1 VAARVVIGRC
11 QACSSLR
18 KRSFARWSVCTFVLI
33 RAFLATAWAIAG
45 HNALLPQPQQTHYG
59 SRQLRIRGLGIRL
72 VGDPGIEDRFAAGQL
87 SSCLSDV
94 AEEPVRISHGESAST
109 LIVLH
114 RTGEVAALPL
124 PGERPGPA
132 SREAYTL
139 KVTPDGGEVQA
150 TSSAGLFYAV
160 QTLCQLIEG
169 NAAEAVL
176 PEVEIHDWPSLAYRG
191 TMVDMSHGPL
201 PKEDEIKRQ
210 LDFLARWKA
219 NQYYLYTEDSIELR
233 GYPLLNPDGRLT
245 QDEVQRIVAYARERH
260 IDVVPNLD
268 LYGHQHDLFRI
279 EQYSELS
286 DQPHGTEFD
295 PSNPKVMPL
304 LTDWANQLADLFPSP
319 FVHIGLDETFQIE
332 RATRASGPAA
342 TPTALFVK
350 QLTAVTRLFQERGK
364 HVIAY
369 DDIMVK
375 YPRII
380 PDLPAGLIAAAW
392 YYTSEDPTYK
402 RWLAP
407 LIANHVPHIVE
418 PGVMS
423 YDNIAPDYNA
433 TFENIDTFLAA
444 GRRSGALGLVN
455 TIWADDAQLL
465 FRMSFPGMAYGAAA
479 PWQSA
484 PMDRVNF
491 FSDYAH
497 LMYPAIIAPDIAVAL
512 STMSEAETDLQKVL
526 GNEQTQFA
534 LWGDPFSPLYYKR
547 LASHRKD
554 LHETRLN
561 AERAETSLLHAK
573 SLGVDPATVNSLMIG
588 SQLLDYAGAKFL
600 AALDLSDLWL
610 TFGAR
615 RPDAERWWNLWE
627 SQVTHYDHSFIVD
640 LMDRIT
646 DLRPEYRSEWLE
658 EYTPYRLGSALGRWD
673 AEYQYWR
680 GVHDKLREFSDSSH
694 EGDTLPPLQEIIES
708 NNHTPMR
715 TK

>member
-1 VAARVVIGRC
+1 MVPRIPTALHKARGTPPSQRLTHWLPCAI
-11 QACSSLR
+11 SLIWL
-18 KRSFARWSVCTFVLI
+18 SLVP
-33 RAFLATAWAIAG
+33 AWADAS
-45 HNALLPQPQQTHYG
+45 HKALLPRPQQIRYG
-59 SRQLRIRGLGIRL
+59 TGRLPVRGLSVRL
-72 VGDPGIEDRFAAGQL
+72 VGEPGAEDRFAAQQL
-87 SSCLSDV
+87 SDCLTDL
-94 AEEPVRISHGESAST
+94 AKEPVPVSQGEASDT
-109 LIVLH
+109 TIVLK
-114 RTGEVAALPL
+114 RTGEVGALPL
-124 PGERPGPA
+124 PGERPGPT

-139 KVTPDGGEVQA
+139 SVTSHGGEVQA
-150 TSSAGLFYAV
+150 SSSAGLFYGV
-160 QTLCQLIEG
+160 QTFCQLVEG
-169 NAAEAVL
+169 TAAQAIL
-176 PEVEIHDWPSLAYRG
+176 PEVEVNDWPSLAYRG

-219 NQYYLYTEDSIELR
+219 NQYYLYSEDSIELL
-233 GYPLLNPDGRLT
+233 GYPLLNPDGHLT
-245 QDEVQRIVAYARERH
+245 QDEVRRLVAYGRQRH
-260 IDVVPNLD
+260 IDVIPNLD

-286 DQPHGTEFD
+286 DELHGTEFD

-304 LTDWANQLADLFPSP
+304 LTDWVNQLADLFPSP

-332 RATRASGPAA
+332 RATQASGTAA

-350 QLTAVTRLFQERGK
+350 QLTAVTRLFQARGK
-364 HVIAY
+364 HVIAF

-375 YPRII
+375 YPQII
-380 PDLPAGLIAAAW
+380 PDLPTGLIAAAW

-423 YDNIAPDYNA
+423 YDNIVPDLNT

-455 TIWADDAQLL
+455 TVWADDAQLL

-484 PMDRVNF
+484 PMDRTNF

-497 LMYPAIIAPDIAVAL
+497 VMYPATIAPDIASAL
-512 STMSEAETDLQKVL
+512 SNMSEAETDFQKVV

-534 LWGDPFSPLYYKR
+534 LWGDPFSPLYYKG
-547 LASHRKD
+547 LAAHRKD

-561 AERAETSLLHAK
+561 AERAETSLFHAQ
-573 SLGVDPATVNSLMIG
+573 SLGADPATVNSLMIG
-588 SQLLDYAGAKFL
+588 SQLLDYAGARFL
-600 AALDLSDLWL
+600 AVLDLSDLWL
-610 TFGAR
+610 TFGTR

-680 GVHDKLREFSDSSH
+680 GVHDKLREFNDSSH
-694 EGDTLPPLQEIIES
+694 EGDTLPPLQQIIES
-708 NNHTPMR
+708 NSHTPMR